1 MYPSSSCNVPSRS
14 RNMARLVMGSGRQK
28 DGATRGQG
36 DGAIGQSG
44 DWARSN
50 HLYYRPVALSPRR
63 PVALY
68 CCLACASESSITTS
82 TRRFIWRPA
91 AVLLVATGLDL
102 PKPRTAL
109 TRSDLTPAVVR

>member
-1 MYPSSSCNVPSRS
+1 
-14 RNMARLVMGSGRQK
+14 MAPLVIGDGGVGNGETRRQ
-28 DGATRGQG
+28 GHRGTRGVG
-36 DGAIGQSG
+36 DKETKTPCPLVS
-44 DWARSN
+44 
-50 HLYYRPVALSPRR
+50 LSPC
-63 PVALY
+63 LSLLFY

-91 AVLLVATGLDL
+91 AVSLVATGLVL